1 MRRKEIGV
9 DQCRHAAPD
18 VIAKNNPE
26 INVDAHQCVPVVA
39 ASSSSLVGAKVHVEC
54 FVISQKS
61 GSHAIF
67 NQPGDIKQVGL
78 PILFLAM
85 LRRNPIVH
93 SVEKLKRVAKP
104 ERNNVGAQSLRVD
117 RCRRCTE
124 CQLGRSVVTE
134 EI

>member
-9 DQCRHAAPD
+9 DQCRHAGPD
-18 VIAKNNPE
+18 VIAKNSPE

-39 ASSSSLVGAKVHVEC
+39 ASSRSLVGTKVHVEF
-54 FVISQKS
+54 FVISEKS

-67 NQPGDIKQVGL
+67 DMPGVIKEVGL
-78 PILFLAM
+78 TILFLAM
-85 LRRNPIVH
+85 LRGNPIVH
-93 SVEKLKRVAKP
+93 SVEKLKRVTKP

-134 EI
+134 KI